1 MQRNKGHLRGYS
13 SSRTAFSLIESTVS
27 VLLVGIL
34 MIAALQ
40 ALGASRRRES
50 SSVDSVHAQQLADAL
65 MTEILLQAYQEPESG
80 QTRAFGPETGE
91 STGNRSLF
99 DDVDDYAGWTS
110 APPNDRSGSAVP
122 GFSDWTRSINV
133 QWADPDSLAPT
144 AASFTGLKKITV
156 TVTKNGKPTASLVSY
171 RSIAWADTIPSPT
184 DATGNRAP
192 VAVATSSVYFGNVGS
207 PVSFSASD
215 SSDPDGDPLSYVWNL
230 GDGTTSNGKS
240 VSKTYLT
247 AGNFTVVLTVYDGR
261 GGTAT
266 FALTTA
272 INPRTW

>member
-40 ALGASRRRES
+40 ALGASKRRES
-50 SSVDSVHAQQLADAL
+50 SSVDSVLAQQLADAL
-65 MTEILLQAYQEPESG
+65 MTEILLQAYQEPDSL
-80 QTRAFGPETGE
+80 QTGVFGPETGE

-99 DDVDDYAGWTS
+99 DDVDDYADWTS
-110 APPNDRSGSAVP
+110 DPPTDRSGSAVP
-122 GFSDWTRSINV
+122 GFSGWTQSVNV
-133 QWADPDSLAPT
+133 QWADSDSLAPSV
-144 AASFTGLKKITV
+144 ASLTGLKKITV
-156 TVTKNGKPTASLVSY
+156 TVTKNGKQTASLVSY

-184 DATGNRAP
+184 DATGNLAP
-192 VAVATSSVYFGNVGS
+192 IAVATQQGYFGMVGY
-207 PVSFSASD
+207 PMSFDASS
-215 SSDPDGDPLSYVWNL
+215 SSDPDGDPMSYVWSF

-240 VSKTYLT
+240 VSKTYST

-261 GGTAT
+261 GGTGT
-266 FALTTA
+266 CVLTTV
-272 INPRTW
+272 IYPRTW

>member
-1 MQRNKGHLRGYS
+1 M
-13 SSRTAFSLIESTVS
+13 ESMVS

-40 ALGASRRRES
+40 ALGASRRRELS
-50 SSVDSVHAQQLADAL
+50 TVDSVLAQQLAGAL
-65 MTEILLQAYQEPESG
+65 MTEILLQAYQEPDSS
-80 QTRAFGPETGE
+80 QTRVFGPESGE

-110 APPNDRSGSAVP
+110 APPNDRSGAVVP
-122 GFSDWTRSINV
+122 GFSGWTRTVNV
-133 QWADPDSLAPT
+133 QWADPDSLAPS

-156 TVTKNGKPTASLVSY
+156 TVTKNGKLAASLVSY

-192 VAVATSSVYFGNVGS
+192 VAVATSPDYFGMVGD
-207 PVSFSASD
+207 PVSFDASN
-215 SSDPDGDPLSYVWNL
+215 SGDPDGDPLSYVWNF
-230 GDGTTSNGKS
+230 GDGTTSTGKTI
-240 VSKTYLT
+240 SKTYST
-247 AGNFTVVLTVYDGR
+247 AGTYTVVLTVYDGR

-266 FALTTA
+266 FVLTTA
-272 INPRTW
+272 IYPRLL